1 MPIPSEASDEV
12 SAEAACV
19 PGRSVERWV
28 LRPKGGEALC
38 IQGSHHGSRGAGRG
52 EPLDVL
58 KYVNKS
64 QTVTAEASDSET
76 HSLVKTVLTS
86 LAENQM
92 CPFNSSLTR
101 PPYIL
106 KEGRV
111 NLISAS
117 L

>member
-1 MPIPSEASDEV
+1 M
-12 SAEAACV
+12 
-19 PGRSVERWV
+19 
-28 LRPKGGEALC
+28 GG
-38 IQGSHHGSRGAGRG
+38 GG

-92 CPFNSSLTR
+92 CPFNSKSNTSA
-101 PPYIL
+101 YIL
-106 KEGRV
+106 KEEE
-111 NLISAS
+111 
-117 L
+117 